1 MTEANSDWLG
11 ANALEFCFFMTTN
24 LRETNQEKGAI
35 VIKEVTTKC
44 QLRKFVQF
52 GLDLYKGNPYY
63 CPPLYF
69 DEINTFN
76 PKHNPALEVCEHI
89 IFMAYRDD
97 NIVGR
102 IVGIINHRANEA
114 WKVKKCRFG
123 WFDFIDDYEVFKSL
137 LDTVAEWGRSK
148 GMHELN
154 GPVGFTDFDKE
165 GLLIEGFDQNV
176 TLANLYNHPYYLS
189 HYERYGMLKEADWIE
204 LQIQA
209 PREAPERVKRIARL
223 VEERFGLKIAKVK
236 SVRELKKRFGYTY
249 FDVFDEAYQKLYN
262 YQPMTDRQKRYYSD
276 MFFPLL
282 NFDFVSIVVD
292 ENDDIVGV
300 GVGMPSISAALRKCG
315 GKLFPFG
322 WYHLLKALKAKKIAD
337 FELLL
342 IAVRPDYQ
350 DKGVNALIID
360 DMAPYFAEY
369 EIMRVETNSILED
382 NHKSLGNFLMFPHI
396 QHKRRRAFVKS
407 L

>member
-1 MTEANSDWLG
+1 
-11 ANALEFCFFMTTN
+11 MTTTN
-24 LRETNQEKGAI
+24 PCSTNQTDL
-35 VIKEVTTKC
+35 VIKEVATKSE
-44 QLRKFVQF
+44 LRKFVQF
-52 GLDLYKGNPYY
+52 GLDLYKDNPYY
-63 CPPLYF
+63 CPPIFF

-76 PKHNPALEVCEHI
+76 PKKNPALEVCEYI
-89 IFMAYRDD
+89 AYMAYRDGQ
-97 NIVGR
+97 IVGR

-114 WKVKKCRFG
+114 WNVKKCRFG
-123 WFDFIDDYEVFKSL
+123 WFDFIDDYEVFRAL

-176 TLANLYNHPYYLS
+176 TLANLYNHPYYLP
-189 HYERYGMLKEADWIE
+189 HYERYGMLKDADWIE

-223 VEERFGLKIAKVK
+223 VEERFGLKIAKVR

-262 YQPMTDRQKRYYSD
+262 FQPLTDRQKRYYSD

>member
-1 MTEANSDWLG
+1 
-11 ANALEFCFFMTTN
+11 MTTTN
-24 LRETNQEKGAI
+24 PCSTNQTDL
-35 VIKEVTTKC
+35 VIKEVATKSE
-44 QLRKFVQF
+44 LRKFVQF
-52 GLDLYKGNPYY
+52 GLDLYKDNPYY
-63 CPPLYF
+63 CPPIFF

-76 PKHNPALEVCEHI
+76 PKKNPALEVCEYI
-89 IFMAYRDD
+89 AYMAYRDGK
-97 NIVGR
+97 IVGR

-114 WKVKKCRFG
+114 WNVNKCRFG
-123 WFDFIDDYEVFKSL
+123 WFDFIDDYEVFRAL

-176 TLANLYNHPYYLS
+176 TLANLYNHPYYLP
-189 HYERYGMLKEADWIE
+189 HYERYGMLKDADWIE

-223 VEERFGLKIAKVK
+223 VEERFGLKIAKVR

-262 YQPMTDRQKRYYSD
+262 FQPLTDRQKRYYSD

-292 ENDDIVGV
+292 ENDEIVGV

>member
-1 MTEANSDWLG
+1 
-11 ANALEFCFFMTTN
+11 MTTTN
-24 LRETNQEKGAI
+24 PCSTNQTDL
-35 VIKEVTTKC
+35 VIKEVATKSE
-44 QLRKFVQF
+44 LRKFVQF
-52 GLDLYKGNPYY
+52 GLDLYKDNPYY
-63 CPPLYF
+63 CPPIFF

-76 PKHNPALEVCEHI
+76 PKKNPALEVCEYI
-89 IFMAYRDD
+89 AYMAYRDGQ
-97 NIVGR
+97 IVGR

-114 WKVKKCRFG
+114 WNVKKCRFG
-123 WFDFIDDYEVFKSL
+123 WFDFIDDYEAFKAL

-176 TLANLYNHPYYLS
+176 TLANLYNHPYYLP

-223 VEERFGLKIAKVK
+223 VEERFGLKIAKVR

-262 YQPMTDRQKRYYSD
+262 FQPLTDRQKRYYSD